1 MGLKKKVADELVEI
15 ISKNKEGFL
24 KVMMI
29 EELQLLAG
37 EENPF
42 INSLVTFFSFVIF
55 SFTPLIPTLIAHS
68 QGLTHMT
75 EAILI

>member
-15 ISKNKEGFL
+15 ISQNKEGFL

-29 EELQLLAG
+29 EELHLLAG
-37 EENPF
+37 VENPF
-42 INSLVTFFSFVIF
+42 FNSLVTFFSYVIF
-55 SFTPLIPTLIAHS
+55 SFTPLIPTLIAHC